1 MVLKVHIIEDEPYI
15 RMELM
20 EIIEWESYGFTIVGE
35 SKNGKEALKSLEKNS
50 VDLIITDIEMPHM
63 NGVEFLKNIR
73 ERGWDI
79 EVVFLTGFS
88 EFQYAREGAKLNI
101 VDYLLKPIDTNQ
113 LIDVLNRVKSKVLEK
128 QIKGNKSYNKE
139 LVSKQMI
146 DIIQGKIKDEE
157 IINNYIDRDYVV
169 VANINIKDFDDEGEQ
184 WLKDG
189 TYYIYMDKIKDK
201 INNVFK
207 LYMVKFIE
215 VDLGSYIC
223 ILQLKLDEGYM
234 ILEEKMKDIENEIN
248 LNESFS
254 IEIGLGYICNKLNIR
269 NSYFEAKKQIY
280 NKQIKRFKNVFD
292 FEVNNENKVDNKVS
306 YKDEIVKKSK
316 LYVKENIEGEIT
328 LNVVAQYLN
337 ISKNYFCSMFK
348 QETGSNFLNYIVQQK
363 IERAKKMLI
372 EENMKVYEVSERLGY
387 NDTTYFSKLFKRNV
401 GVTPQEYKRGEFSG
415 T

>member
-157 IINNYIDRDYVV
+157 IINNHIDRDYVV

-189 TYYIYMDKIKDK
+189 NYYIYMDKIKDK

-348 QETGSNFLNYIVQQK
+348 QETGINFLNYIVQQK
-363 IERAKKMLI
+363 IERAKKMLV

-387 NDTTYFSKLFKRNV
+387 SDTTYFSKLFKRNV

>member
-1 MVLKVHIIEDEPYI
+1 MLKVHIIEDEPYI

-157 IINNYIDRDYVV
+157 IINNHIDRDYVV

-201 INNVFK
+201 INNAFK
-207 LYMVKFIE
+207 LYIVKFIE

-223 ILQLKLDEGYM
+223 ILQLKLDDGYV
-234 ILEEKMKDIENEIN
+234 ILEKKMKDIENEIN

-292 FEVNNENKVDNKVS
+292 FEVNNENKINNKVS

-348 QETGSNFLNYIVQQK
+348 QETGINFLNYIVQQK

-401 GVTPQEYKRGEFSG
+401 GVTPQEYKRGELGG

>member
-1 MVLKVHIIEDEPYI
+1 MLKVHIIEDEPYI

-20 EIIEWESYGFTIVGE
+20 EIVEWESYGFTIVGE

-157 IINNYIDRDYVV
+157 IINNHIDRDYVV

-201 INNVFK
+201 INNAFK
-207 LYMVKFIE
+207 LYIVKFIE

-223 ILQLKLDEGYM
+223 ILQLKLDDGYV
-234 ILEEKMKDIENEIN
+234 ILEKKMKDIENEIN

-292 FEVNNENKVDNKVS
+292 FEVNNENKINNKVS

-348 QETGSNFLNYIVQQK
+348 QETGINFLNYIVQQK

-401 GVTPQEYKRGEFSG
+401 GVTPQEYKRGELGG

>member
-20 EIIEWESYGFTIVGE
+20 EIIEWEGYGFTIVGQ
-35 SKNGKEALKSLEKNS
+35 SKNGKEALKSLEENS

-63 NGVEFLKNIR
+63 SGIEFLKNIR

-157 IINNYIDRDYVV
+157 IINSHIDRDYVV

-201 INNVFK
+201 INNAFK

-223 ILQLKLDEGYM
+223 ILQLKLDDGYM

-254 IEIGLGYICNKLNIR
+254 IEIGLGHICNKLNIR

-280 NKQIKRFKNVFD
+280 NNHLRRFKNVFD
-292 FEVNNENKVDNKVS
+292 FEVNNENKINNKVS

-316 LYVKENIEGEIT
+316 LYVKENIEGDIT
-328 LNVVAQYLN
+328 LNKVSQYLN

-348 QETGSNFLNYIVQQK
+348 QETGINFLNYIVQQK
-363 IERAKKMLI
+363 IERAKKMLV

-387 NDTTYFSKLFKRNV
+387 SDTTYFSKIFKRNV
-401 GVTPQEYKRGEFSG
+401 GVTPQDYKRGELGG